1 MKKFVCRLIECGGML
16 FVTCGQLKFI
26 SLNSVS
32 SASGQHGSS
41 TLAAVTEGAKRSGS
55 SLLLSPNDWL
65 GQCQDV
71 LYCRAVRDFA
81 GTKTAQLLLFL
92 LCCSAGMF
100 AASSAF
106 LPSTFVMYT
115 LTLAAAAVIDN
126 HPRAVIAYAAV
137 GVLLG
142 WPVAGMFVLFAQCAC
157 TSWLV
162 IRLEEVP
169 LWTTHTKSDAR

>member
-1 MKKFVCRLIECGGML
+1 ML
-16 FVTCGQLKFI
+16 YVTCGQLELVC
-26 SLNSVS
+26 LNSLS
-32 SASGQHGSS
+32 SASGRNGSS
-41 TLAAVTEGAKRSGS
+41 RLAAANGCSKELLC

-65 GQCQDV
+65 GQCLDA
-71 LYCRAVRDFA
+71 LHCRAVRDFA

-126 HPRAVIAYAAV
+126 HPRAVTAYAAV

-142 WPVAGMFVLFAQCAC
+142 WPVAGALALLLHSVLEMYLQSSAWEHGPCGLHT
-157 TSWLV
+157 TSHAGQL
-162 IRLEEVP
+162 
-169 LWTTHTKSDAR
+169 